1 MSWEDVSCWIEGHPG
16 LAVWLQAIGV
26 LGSIWIA
33 WAIARSQA
41 KKIEDADRKRDRA
54 KCAAVIGVLSHAK
67 KVIESNLEMSNNP
80 EKNVAFLAEVSRILS
95 VLGGVDLFSLPNA
108 TLVNA
113 LCVVRQKFESVDF
126 ELRDSTNH
134 GMIWVYFKRRIG
146 QPTIKVL
153 EEEIARCQMA
163 MSLI

>member
-1 MSWEDVSCWIEGHPG
+1 MSWESVSFWIEGHPG

-41 KKIEDADRKRDRA
+41 KKIEDADRRRDRA

-67 KVIESNLEMSNNP
+67 TVLESNLEMSNRHE
-80 EKNVAFLAEVSRILS
+80 EKVAFLAEISRVLS
-95 VLGGVDLFSLPNA
+95 VLSAVDLFSLPNSA
-108 TLVNA
+108 LVNA

-126 ELRDSTNH
+126 ELRAPDSH
-134 GMIWVYFKRRIG
+134 GTTWVYFKRRIG
-146 QPTIKVL
+146 QPAIKVL

>member
-1 MSWEDVSCWIEGHPG
+1 MSWEYVSCWIEVHPG

-33 WAIARSQA
+33 WTIARTQA

-67 KVIESNLEMSNNP
+67 TVLESNLEISNHP
-80 EKNVAFLAEVSRILS
+80 EKIVPFLAEISRVLS
-95 VLGGVDLFSLPNA
+95 VLSGVDLFSLPNA

-113 LCVVRQKFESVDF
+113 LCVVRQKFESADF
-126 ELRDSTNH
+126 ELRGPMYRGHAWTN
-134 GMIWVYFKRRIG
+134 FKYGIG

-153 EEEIARCQMA
+153 EEEIARCKMA
-163 MSLI
+163 SSLI